1 MGSAYSVRGYVV
13 DPHLGGAEDLA
24 AARPELGRRGMR
36 LILDLCRNVSR
47 RTTYREY
54 FIRGSLED
62 LRDDPAAF
70 VLIESRAFAY
80 GRVPT
85 PALPEDIYGLV
96 FGNGVRTGPSSRS
109 I

>member
-1 MGSAYSVRGYVV
+1 
-13 DPHLGGAEDLA
+13 
-24 AARPELGRRGMR
+24 MR

-85 PALPEDIYGLV
+85 PALPEDIYWL
-96 FGNGVRTGPSSRS
+96 GVWERGEDRAIIAVNLSGVSAQGRVHFVVARS
-109 I
+109 PGKRVTALRSPLGRSL